1 MDSESKLEIPIIIN
15 IPVDVIADALKA
27 RWDSRRL
34 RCRIVEAKKAWGR
47 REGWEPEKHPTHI
60 SFSEPGIQEL
70 CAVSKDDWSDPELF
84 NRVFKDGPE
93 FLIGSK
99 FCGLIIEVD
108 SALSYDLDFILSR
121 HA

>member
-1 MDSESKLEIPIIIN
+1 MDNESKLEIPILIN

-34 RCRIVEAKKAWGR
+34 RCQILEAKKAWGR
-47 REGWEPEKHPTHI
+47 REGWGSEKRPTHI
-60 SFSEPGIQEL
+60 SFSVPGIQEL
-70 CAVSKDDWSDPELF
+70 CAVPKDDWINPELF

-108 SALSYDLDFILSR
+108 SSLPYDLDFILSR